1 MKYLIRC
8 TLPNASE
15 NINGIPFHQDGDA
28 MVCETEDHAVAENF
42 AQIPGYEVA
51 EAGKPKA
58 DAPVKSIGEMTL
70 AEIKELLDEHPS
82 AVDDV
87 ELAEMERE
95 TPRKGVLEAIADVRD
110 AQAKTTQEQ

>member
-1 MKYLIRC
+1 
-8 TLPNASE
+8 
-15 NINGIPFHQDGDA
+15 
-28 MVCETEDHAVAENF
+28 
-42 AQIPGYEVA
+42 VA

-87 ELAEMERE
+87 ELAELERE

-110 AQAKTTQEQ
+110 AQAAITQE

>member
-1 MKYLIRC
+1 MKYRIRC

-15 NINGIPFHQDGDA
+15 NINGFPFHQDGDA
-28 MVCETEDHAVAENF
+28 MVCETEDQAVAENF

-51 EAGKPKA
+51 
-58 DAPVKSIGEMTL
+58 DDPVKSIGEMTL
-70 AEIKELLDEHPS
+70 AEIKDLLDEHPS

-110 AQAKTTQEQ
+110 AQAAITQEQ